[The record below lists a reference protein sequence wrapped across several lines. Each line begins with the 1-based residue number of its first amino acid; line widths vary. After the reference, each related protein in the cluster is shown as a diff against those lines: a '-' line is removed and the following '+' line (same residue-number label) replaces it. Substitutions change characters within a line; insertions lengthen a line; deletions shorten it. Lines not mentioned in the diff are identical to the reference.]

1 MRKFNI
7 QNYVRYKNEVEASIK
22 RVKKPIDGDYT
33 DLTNPEIIINF
44 LPLCTFNQNK
54 NILGAHH
61 PSELYDL
68 ICQI

>member
-33 DLTNPEIIINF
+33 DLTNHEIIINF
-44 LPLCTFNQNK
+44 LNN
-54 NILGAHH
+54 
-61 PSELYDL
+61 SYV
-68 ICQI
+68 